1 MVQTLPD
8 GIGVE
13 EVTAVSVVQRTRCAY
28 ATCISQVAPT
38 AFGSVANKRVTQN
51 LSGYPGTVAQ
61 LSTL

>member
-28 ATCISQVAPT
+28 AT
-38 AFGSVANKRVTQN
+38 
-51 LSGYPGTVAQ
+51 
-61 LSTL
+61 